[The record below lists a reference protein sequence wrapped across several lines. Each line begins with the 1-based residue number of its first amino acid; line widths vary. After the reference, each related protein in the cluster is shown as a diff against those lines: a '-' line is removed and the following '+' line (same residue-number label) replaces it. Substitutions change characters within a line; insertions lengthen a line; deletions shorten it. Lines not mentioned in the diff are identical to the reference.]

1 MKTISDRDYDTIVR
15 AARVLKGMRHSDA
28 AIANALR
35 HIVAVGRKWA
45 RIAQKHPSGGV
56 SLFK

>member
-1 MKTISDRDYDTIVR
+1 
-15 AARVLKGMRHSDA
+15 MRHSDA

-45 RIAQKHPSGGV
+45 RIAQKHPAGGV